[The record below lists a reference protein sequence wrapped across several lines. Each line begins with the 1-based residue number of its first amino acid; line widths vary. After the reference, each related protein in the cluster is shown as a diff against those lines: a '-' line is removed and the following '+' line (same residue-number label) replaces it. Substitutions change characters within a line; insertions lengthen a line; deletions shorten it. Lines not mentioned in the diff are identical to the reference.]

1 MMMKPLT
8 PTTEKT
14 PFNRQHTL
22 LTDALVLTPD
32 GLKQNQTLHIKG
44 DTIEAVSAETPT
56 NLLLRDDDVQ
66 LIPLNNNFLITPGL
80 IDLQINGGLGCNFNT
95 SSIPVIQQFLAALPR
110 YGVTSILP
118 TLITAP
124 HMDMVSAANT
134 FEELLHLNRYSH
146 ANILG
151 LHLEGPYLNTHKRG
165 THPANAITPPD
176 AETLQLLLSPQVK
189 LMTLAPECDTDFLA
203 LDLLRQHGVLAFAG
217 HTQATAEQ
225 LKQAIHHGLSGVTH
239 LFNAMEGF
247 THRQTGT
254 ALHVLNMQA
263 LKATFIADG
272 YHVHPDMLR
281 LALNSKGV
289 DNMLLVSDAIN
300 VAGLGNGAKGLFAE
314 QAIQVQSGRAI
325 NQEGNLAGSTQFM
338 DDMVRNLL
346 NWNLATVED
355 CFKMGSSNPAKLLG
369 LENRIGAIAT
379 GYQADIVLWHRPTMT
394 VLATWVNGQ
403 LLWCDP
409 KLMGVP
415 ATGTGTSNPLQQ
427 PQAFSTPTETPTIT
441 EQTATKAPSTHNG
454 VNVPVVAPV
463 RLKGSL
469 PKAFSPS
476 QHVGLI

>member
-1 MMMKPLT
+1 
-8 PTTEKT
+8 
-14 PFNRQHTL
+14 
-22 LTDALVLTPD
+22 
-32 GLKQNQTLHIKG
+32 
-44 DTIEAVSAETPT
+44 
-56 NLLLRDDDVQ
+56 
-66 LIPLNNNFLITPGL
+66 
-80 IDLQINGGLGCNFNT
+80 
-95 SSIPVIQQFLAALPR
+95 
-110 YGVTSILP
+110 
-118 TLITAP
+118 
-124 HMDMVSAANT
+124 
-134 FEELLHLNRYSH
+134 
-146 ANILG
+146 
-151 LHLEGPYLNTHKRG
+151 
-165 THPANAITPPD
+165 
-176 AETLQLLLSPQVK
+176 
-189 LMTLAPECDTDFLA
+189 
-203 LDLLRQHGVLAFAG
+203 
-217 HTQATAEQ
+217 
-225 LKQAIHHGLSGVTH
+225 
-239 LFNAMEGF
+239 
-247 THRQTGT
+247 
-254 ALHVLNMQA
+254 
-263 LKATFIADG
+263 
-272 YHVHPDMLR
+272 
-281 LALNSKGV
+281 
-289 DNMLLVSDAIN
+289 MLLVSDAIN

-325 NQEGNLAGSTQFM
+325 NQEGHLAGSTQFM